1 MPRTSSRE
9 IVEAEPEGAA
19 ALVIVT
25 EWNAFRALDLEAL
38 RSRMDGDAL
47 VDLRNIYRP
56 DTVEAAGFTYTGVG
70 RGLAVASET
79 LAIAAE

>member
-1 MPRTSSRE
+1 M
-9 IVEAEPEGAA
+9 EGD
-19 ALVIVT
+19 V
-25 EWNAFRALDLEAL
+25 
-38 RSRMDGDAL
+38 L

-70 RGLAVASET
+70 RGLAVAPEA